1 MIQRI
6 LPGILISS
14 DILVYLSYVGCWK
27 HACDHLTRG
36 SYYTSLVA
44 VADLVDVV
52 MMDDIAVDIS
62 LDDVVMM

>member
-1 MIQRI
+1 MPSTPI
-6 LPGILISS
+6 LS

-36 SYYTSLVA
+36 LYYTWLVA
-44 VADLVDVV
+44 VADLVGVV
-52 MMDDIAVDIS
+52 MMDDIVVDIS

>member
-1 MIQRI
+1 MPSTPI
-6 LPGILISS
+6 LS

-27 HACDHLTRG
+27 HAYDHLTKG

-44 VADLVDVV
+44 VVAVVDVV
-52 MMDDIAVDIS
+52 TMDDIAVDIS